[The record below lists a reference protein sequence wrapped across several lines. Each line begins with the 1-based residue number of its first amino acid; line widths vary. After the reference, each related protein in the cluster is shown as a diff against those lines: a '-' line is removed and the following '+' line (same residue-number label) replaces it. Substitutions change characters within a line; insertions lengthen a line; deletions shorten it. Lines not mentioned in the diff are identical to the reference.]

1 MKSTWWSAGIS
12 GHLRATSSSGPV
24 TVLMVGIG
32 GYGYFYLQTLFEL
45 IRANQITLGGVI
57 DPLARRSAHY
67 PLLLQERIP
76 VFEEIAEYFRA
87 GHRADLVVIASPL
100 QYHVDQSCVALNQ
113 GAHVLCDKPVA
124 PVVQEADWLIHTARV
139 AASWCMIGYQWSYSR
154 AIQELKRDIQKGLF
168 GKVRRLKTLIFWPR
182 DDAYYHRNDW
192 AGKIKDADG
201 RWVLDSPASN
211 AMAHFLHNL
220 FYLLGG
226 EAASSARPADAVA
239 ELYRVNPIENFDTAI
254 CRAHT
259 ECGVELLFYASHATQ
274 SEQDP
279 VFHLEFEDAEVSF
292 NETTPGITARTHD
305 GKVSSYGSPDDD
317 PQFKKLLDAVNA
329 VHTPQAPLCGPEAA
343 RAQCVCVNGMQESV
357 ETIGSFPPSII
368 GRDEKRGRWWVNG
381 LDDVLRECYRQN
393 ALPSEI
399 GIPWAK
405 RGATVDLR
413 HYVRYP
419 SYSRNW

>member
-1 MKSTWWSAGIS
+1 
-12 GHLRATSSSGPV
+12 
-24 TVLMVGIG
+24 MVGIG

-45 IRANQITLGGVI
+45 IPADQARLGGVI
-57 DPLARRSAHY
+57 DPLAKRSRHY
-67 PLLLQERIP
+67 PRLLQERIP
-76 VFEEIAEYFRA
+76 VFDEIEEYFRA
-87 GHRADLVVIASPL
+87 GYHADLAVIASPL
-100 QYHVDQSCVALNQ
+100 QYHVDQSCVALNH
-113 GAHVLCDKPVA
+113 GAHVLCDKPIA
-124 PVVQEADWLIHTARV
+124 PVVQEADRLIQTARN
-139 AASWCMIGYQWSYSR
+139 AASWCMIGYQWSFSR
-154 AIQELKRDIQKGLF
+154 AIQELKRDIRKGLF
-168 GKVRRLKTLIFWPR
+168 GKARRLKTLIFWPR

-201 RWVLDSPASN
+201 RWVLDSPANN

-220 FYLLGG
+220 FYLLGE

-239 ELYRVNPIENFDTAI
+239 ELYRVHPIENFDTAI

-259 ECGVELLFYASHATQ
+259 ECGAELLFYGTHATQ
-274 SEQDP
+274 CEQDP

-292 NETTPGITARTHD
+292 GETTPEITAMTRD
-305 GKVSSYGSPDDD
+305 GRVSSYGSPEDD
-317 PQFKKLLDAVNA
+317 PQFKKLFDAVNA
-329 VHTPQAPLCGPEAA
+329 AHTLEPPLCGPEAA

-368 GRDEKRGRWWVNG
+368 RRDEKKSRWWVNG

-399 GIPWAK
+399 GVPWAK
-405 RGATVDLR
+405 KGVTVDLR